1 MCLVYFFCIRVFLHY
16 FTYTYWAVAIL
27 FNASS
32 IQHGTQSKIFMLGFT
47 SPLSCSWLRLL
58 SLRCGVLAF
67 LMWLLLVTTPHF
79 VALCPDALSLAQL
92 SLAARTWMH
101 LAITAPVRQ
110 LRPHTLI
117 HVPVTPT
124 HAPSWRS
131 CACYVRAC
139 SPPCQQRSQALAL
152 APIEPTRPRSCCL
165 HAFACGSC
173 THLCLCAVNR
183 STCSRALLYC
193 DWLWSS
199 ADFFWVELW
208 LKRERCHPFKFLHL
222 MVVRSHTVPCSSM
235 APTIVIGSCT
245 CGGMCMVFDFGS

>member
-1 MCLVYFFCIRVFLHY
+1 
-16 FTYTYWAVAIL
+16 
-27 FNASS
+27 
-32 IQHGTQSKIFMLGFT
+32 
-47 SPLSCSWLRLL
+47 
-58 SLRCGVLAF
+58 
-67 LMWLLLVTTPHF
+67 MWLLLVTTPHF